1 MKSIAFFA
9 QRIVFGVLLLALLAA
24 SAALLLLT
32 LAFLYR
38 PTALDIGLVIW
49 HILLNGGIFAL
60 LLVVLIAG
68 IYLSTRR
75 RPAKYAGTSGPSSIA
90 IMLLGL
96 SLTSTVVV
104 YAVLAFDDA
113 VAVSLKRW
121 LDILNLT
128 DIAASGAVIAMVA
141 LSYHIPHSA
150 LFPEKINTVIPRLG
164 QCVIIIGLA
173 VAVVMLPAVAKTV
186 NDAAGGPADDYAAEL
201 IPLIWVNL
209 AGLAGVIGF
218 LNWRHP
224 SFRLAAI
231 GAAAAVMTFAAACCY
246 TLLPPDSPPPLGGPY
261 AIAVTAVPL
270 PLFLAILLRHC
281 RLPPRNLP

>member
-1 MKSIAFFA
+1 MKSLAFFA
-9 QRIVFGVLLLALLAA
+9 QRIVFGVLLLALLAV

-38 PTALDIGLVIW
+38 PTALDVGLVIW

-75 RPAKYAGTSGPSSIA
+75 RTRGYAGTSGPSSIA

-128 DIAASGAVIAMVA
+128 DIAASGSVIATVA

-150 LFPEKINTVIPRLG
+150 LFPEKINTVISLLG
-164 QCVIIIGLA
+164 QCVIIICLA
-173 VAVVMLPAVAKTV
+173 VAVVMLPAVAQTV
-186 NDAAGGPADDYAAEL
+186 NDATTGPADDYAAEL

-224 SFRLAAI
+224 SFSLAAI
-231 GAAAAVMTFAAACCY
+231 GAAAAVMTFASACCY
-246 TLLPPDSPPPLGGPY
+246 TLLPPDSPPPIGGPY
-261 AIAVTAVPL
+261 AIAVTAIPL
-270 PLFLAILLRHC
+270 LLFLAILLR
-281 RLPPRNLP
+281 RYKLPPRNPP

>member
-1 MKSIAFFA
+1 MKALAFFA
-9 QRIVFGVLLLALLAA
+9 QRVVFGVLLLALLAA

-32 LAFLYR
+32 LSFLYR

-68 IYLSTRR
+68 VYLSTRR
-75 RPAKYAGTSGPSSIA
+75 RTGKYAGTSGPSSIA

-96 SLTSTVVV
+96 SLISTVVV

-128 DIAASGAVIAMVA
+128 DIAASGAVIAIVV

-150 LFPEKINTVIPRLG
+150 LFPEKINTVISLLG
-164 QCVIIIGLA
+164 QCVIIICLA
-173 VAVVMLPAVAKTV
+173 VAVVMLPAVSKTV
-186 NDAAGGPADDYAAEL
+186 NDAAAGPADDYAAEL

-209 AGLAGVIGF
+209 ASLAGVIGL

-224 SFRLAAI
+224 SFSLAAI

-261 AIAVTAVPL
+261 AIAVTAIPL
-270 PLFLAILLRHC
+270 PLFLAILLRRC
-281 RLPPRNLP
+281 RLRPRNRP